1 MILLAVLILN
11 FTFVYN
17 IYASENKLSSIVI
30 DTFSNYTNENNKLP
44 YGWYATQ
51 DDVSMFFMEKENE
64 NWFIKIR
71 TQGGNTT
78 IGKECK
84 YRVSEYPVLSWRWRM
99 HKLPDGARESV
110 RDSADSGA
118 GVYVIFKGAFR
129 LNRMLKYVWS
139 SSLPKGSVTDSPY
152 NKRTKIIVLRNNT
165 DRLGE
170 WLFEEVN
177 VLEDYRRVFNEEPP
191 KVECIAIMSDSDNT
205 QSLVEADYDDIRV
218 RALQ

>member
-1 MILLAVLILN
+1 MILLTVLI
-11 FTFVYN
+11 FFMFVCN
-17 IYASENKLSSIVI
+17 SSASENKISSIVI
-30 DTFSNYTNENNKLP
+30 DTFSSYTNEKNRLP

-51 DDVSMFFMEKENE
+51 DDVSMFFIEKENK

-78 IGKECK
+78 IGRECK
-84 YRVSEYPVLSWRWRM
+84 YKVSEYPVLSWRWRV

-118 GVYVIFKGAFR
+118 GVYVIFKGTFR

-139 SSLPKGSVTDSPY
+139 SSLPKGSVTNSPY
-152 NKRTKIIVLRNNT
+152 NKRTKIIVLRNNS

-170 WLFEEVN
+170 WFLEEVN
-177 VLEDYRRVFNEEPP
+177 VLDDYRLMFNEEPP
-191 KVECIAIMSDSDNT
+191 KVVCIAIMSDSDNT
-205 QSLVEADYDDIRV
+205 QSFVEADYDDIRV
-218 RALQ
+218 RTQK